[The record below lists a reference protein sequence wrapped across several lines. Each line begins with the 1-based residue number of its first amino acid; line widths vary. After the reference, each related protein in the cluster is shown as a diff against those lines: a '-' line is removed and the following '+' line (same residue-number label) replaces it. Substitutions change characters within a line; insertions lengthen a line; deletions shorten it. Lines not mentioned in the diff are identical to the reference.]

1 MALTSHHTS
10 SISLVSTVTTSLV
23 LVSGLLLLVLVL
35 AGSSVLR
42 LSGLLLV
49 LVLGGPLLVLVLDR
63 LSVLVLGGAL
73 VLVLSRLLV
82 GRLLVCWLSRLL
94 VCWLSRLLVSGLS
107 ILLVVL
113 LLSIV
118 SWFSNGLNNGFIF
131 TLRFRFGL
139 NSTVLISPNNV
150 DPIFTESFK
159 VFSQL

>member
-49 LVLGGPLLVLVLDR
+49 LVLGGPLLVLVLGR

-94 VCWLSRLLVSGLS
+94 VSGLS

-118 SWFSNGLNNGFIF
+118 SWFNDGLNNGFIF

>member
-49 LVLGGPLLVLVLDR
+49 LVLGGPLLVLVLGR

-82 GRLLVCWLSRLL
+82 GRLL